1 MRFWLQMP
9 SHAIRDESRSSTQ
22 RSRMTI
28 REYLNRRLFRGQ
40 IVAGWS
46 WLLFAANLFSAV
58 EDPVFIFLPFIIFGG
73 AVCYLLYFIK
83 CPKCG
88 ATIGRVMERS
98 SHANYCP
105 GCGVNFDS
113 PL

>member
-1 MRFWLQMP
+1 MRIWLQMP
-9 SHAIRDESRSSTQ
+9 SQAIRDESRSSTQ

-28 REYLNRRLFRGQ
+28 REHLNRRLFRGQ

-46 WLLFAANLFSAV
+46 WVMFAANLFSAD
-58 EDPVFIFLPFIIFGG
+58 ESSVFIFLPFIVFGG
-73 AVCYLLYFIK
+73 AVFYLLYFIK

-98 SHANYCP
+98 NHANYCP

>member
-1 MRFWLQMP
+1 MRSWLQMP
-9 SHAIRDESRSSTQ
+9 SQAIRDESRSSTQ
-22 RSRMTI
+22 GSSMTI

-40 IVAGWS
+40 MVAGLA
-46 WLLFAANLFSAV
+46 WLVFAANLFSAD
-58 EDPVFIFLPFIIFGG
+58 EAPVFIFFPFIVFGG
-73 AVCYLLYFIK
+73 AVFYLLDFIK

-98 SHANYCP
+98 NQFNYCP